1 MRTGIITFHRTTNY
15 GAALQAYALQKKLT
29 DMEVQTEIIDYRN
42 MNIYSY
48 YDPCFF
54 KDLALKTRIGKVL
67 RYPYNKAVYDKFA
80 AFWEKWMNLSQVCA
94 TLEELRQVEQA
105 YDAVICGSDQVWNP
119 RAIFKD
125 FEAFLLGTAECKK
138 IAYAASAGNVSLW
151 EPYLKTYWKLL
162 HRFDAISVREQDMQ
176 LPTEHLSQ
184 KDVEVVFDPTLLLEQ
199 HDWCELEESAV
210 LEQLPS
216 NGYILVY
223 FLGKNP
229 AVVQAVHELQEK
241 TGLPIVSLGRKI
253 NGVKAFRPIAGPS
266 EFLALFHHASYVL
279 TSSFHGTVF
288 SIQYQ
293 TPFLVFGNG
302 VYNSRMNTLLE
313 TLGLQARMISS
324 EADSVIEK
332 MNREIHWEQVQLC
345 YAQEK
350 QHSLAF
356 LQKALNKKGEE
367 F

>member
-1 MRTGIITFHRTTNY
+1 MKTGILTFHHTTNY

-29 DMEVQTEIIDYRN
+29 DMGVQTEIIDYRN

-48 YDPCFF
+48 SDPCFF
-54 KDLALKTRIGKVL
+54 KGLALKTRIGKVL

-80 AFWEKWMNLSQVCA
+80 IFWEKQMNLSQVCA

-125 FEAFLLGTAECKK
+125 FEAFLLGTAERKK

-184 KDVEVVFDPTLLLEQ
+184 KNVEVVLDPTLLLEQ
-199 HDWCELEESAV
+199 RDWCEVEEPAV
-210 LEQLPS
+210 LEQLPFD
-216 NGYILVY
+216 GYILVY

-229 AVVQAVHELQEK
+229 AVVQAVRELQAK
-241 TGLPIVSLGRKI
+241 TGLPVVSLGREI

-293 TPFLVFGNG
+293 KPFLVFGNG
-302 VYNSRMNTLLE
+302 AYNSRMNTLLE
-313 TLGLQARMISS
+313 ALGLQERMIFS
-324 EADSVIEK
+324 EADLVIEK
-332 MNREIHWEQVQLC
+332 MNRVVHWEQVQLC
-345 YAQEK
+345 HAQEK

-356 LQKALNKKGEE
+356 LQKALNENGEE
-367 F
+367 T